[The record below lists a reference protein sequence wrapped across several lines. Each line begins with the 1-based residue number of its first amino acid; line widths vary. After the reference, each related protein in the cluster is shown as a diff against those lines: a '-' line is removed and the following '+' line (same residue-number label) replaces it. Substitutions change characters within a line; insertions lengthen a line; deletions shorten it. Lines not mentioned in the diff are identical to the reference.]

1 VPSTSTL
8 NHRYAWRVGR
18 RSLVACCSHNHEL
31 DHMQILKLQA
41 IFPHLLPWQL
51 FHAMRATKY
60 NVEKAIQWIP
70 AHQDEL
76 PLIERAEGSS
86 HELDKLQSLYTDKVH
101 KLAGA
106 LPGVPESEIRAML
119 TKCKGDEEL
128 AKAQLI
134 DYAAT
139 TAAAEEERQKEH
151 AEEDN
156 DLEEAGDAEARCS
169 AVRPASQLTCCWL
182 MRVYDSNAICS
193 PYQTPLGELLVS
205 SSQKPASSNRSLPL
219 LSV

>member
-1 VPSTSTL
+1 MPSTSTL

-156 DLEEAGDAEARCS
+156 DLEEAGDDAEEDDDDYEEDDDDEEEEDDDYYCTWRAARCS

-193 PYQTPLGELLVS
+193 P
-205 SSQKPASSNRSLPL
+205 
-219 LSV
+219 